1 MGGVRAGQARADE
14 AVQPGAGGL
23 RHRRA
28 RRGRAQPERRRRR
41 AQGAEGPALCSH
53 ARTAVWC
60 QRRSAWMRVRLL
72 LPCKHAYDQPCSFSK
87 VGSCLAAAM
96 IRKCP
101 LRGAS
106 CVKPARGAGCARH
119 PSWRA
124 RTDLPSWQ
132 SAPGE
137 GKSAWAPTAL
147 SAWMLVMESPGECAA
162 YAHLAD
168 APPAV
173 CMLNLDSHPPL
184 GMGSWLR
191 SAAAQYYAQSAVPA
205 SCRPGP
211 TPARRRRGAGRGY
224 AADAHLALHAN
235 LAAHC
240 AVQRRAFG
248 AAGRA
253 HRLYRRRLRPVP
265 PGPRAGPE
273 GAQAHPPPP
282 APSLR
287 CHAPRAAHACPG
299 LQARGRP
306 CLYRATQHARHAPRT
321 LVKSAPHT
329 DDPLPWAKPSPD

>member
-1 MGGVRAGQARADE
+1 MASARAGQPRSLQGGRAGKGSRHRRSMGGVRAGQARADE

-147 SAWMLVMESPGECAA
+147 SAWVLVMESPGECAA

-173 CMLNLDSHPPL
+173 ACL
-184 GMGSWLR
+184 SWTATR
-191 SAAAQYYAQSAVPA
+191 
-205 SCRPGP
+205 RWKWGPG
-211 TPARRRRGAGRGY
+211 Y
-224 AADAHLALHAN
+224 
-235 LAAHC
+235 
-240 AVQRRAFG
+240 AVQRPSTTHNPPCQRRADRDRCRRAGG
-248 AAGRA
+248 AAQ
-253 HRLYRRRLRPVP
+253 
-265 PGPRAGPE
+265 
-273 GAQAHPPPP
+273 GA
-282 APSLR
+282 
-287 CHAPRAAHACPG
+287 
-299 LQARGRP
+299 
-306 CLYRATQHARHAPRT
+306 ATQQT
-321 LVKSAPHT
+321 LISRFMPTSRRIVQFSDGRSAP
-329 DDPLPWAKPSPD
+329 PDARIVYIDGAFDLFHPGHVQVLKARRPTRPRPRPA